1 MTITDPSS
9 LKNDLPIR
17 LSLYWHLYWP
27 EQQHSSEHRLKSR
40 EVEKNLTVFIGF
52 PNVSDVELSLGGDEV
67 PGRKKR

>member
-27 EQQHSSEHRLKSR
+27 EQQHGLEHRLKSR

-67 PGRKKR
+67 PGSK

>member
-27 EQQHSSEHRLKSR
+27 EQQRGLEHRPKSR

-67 PGRKKR
+67 PGRK

>member
-27 EQQHSSEHRLKSR
+27 EQQRGLEHRPKSR
-40 EVEKNLTVFIGF
+40 KVKKNPTVFIGF
-52 PNVSDVELSLGGDEV
+52 PNVSDMELSLGGDEV
-67 PGRKKR
+67 PGRK